1 MPFPKQE
8 HSPIAF
14 AETIIKTLSRFY
26 PEKIVN
32 EAFLITAL
40 ENLSKMGACEVDPR
54 HKRFTVIWTDEDNK
68 PEKPLKKEVYYVD
81 TVPPDDTIL
90 DSLSGYPC
98 GDIDYI

>member
-8 HSPIAF
+8 HSPLSF

-26 PEKIVN
+26 PEKVVN

-54 HKRFTVIWTDEDNK
+54 HKRFTVIWTDEEET
-68 PEKPLKKEVYYVD
+68 EKPLKKEVYYVD